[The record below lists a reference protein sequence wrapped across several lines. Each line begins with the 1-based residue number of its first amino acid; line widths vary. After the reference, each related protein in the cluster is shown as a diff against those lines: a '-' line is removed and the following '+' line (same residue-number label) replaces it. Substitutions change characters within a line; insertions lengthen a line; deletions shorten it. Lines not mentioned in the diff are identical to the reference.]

1 MRTIEILKINSSNFK
16 SHCKLQKYSCVFK
29 ATDTASSCLD
39 VADKANFLSNSM
51 VARDNVGFNW
61 LNFKVT

>member
-39 VADKANFLSNSM
+39 VANFLSNSM
-51 VARDNVGFNW
+51 AARGNVGFNW

>member
-1 MRTIEILKINSSNFK
+1 MRIIEILNINSSNFK
-16 SHCKLQKYSCVFK
+16 SHCKLETHSWVFK

-39 VADKANFLSNSM
+39 VADNANFLSNSM
-51 VARDNVGFNW
+51 VARGNVGFNW